1 MKRLWWVRHAPT
13 HAKSMIGWTD
23 INADL
28 SDNHAFERLTAALP
42 EGAPIISS
50 DLRRAVGTA
59 GKLSRGRLLLPVDQ
73 DLREIHFGAW
83 EGLTFDQASA
93 QNPETLS
100 AFWEQPGNNSTPQGE
115 SWNDLQKRVDRAA
128 ERLLSRPENDIIVVA
143 HFGSILCQV
152 QRAKSITTTQA
163 FAQKIDNL
171 SLTCLSFNGVWKPET
186 VNQIM

>member
-23 INADL
+23 IEADL
-28 SDNHAFERLTAALP
+28 SDKQAFERLATSLP

-50 DLRRAVGTA
+50 DLRRTVATA
-59 GKLSRGRLLLPVDQ
+59 RMLSDGRPLLTVDQ

-83 EGLTFDQASA
+83 EGLTFDQVNA
-93 QNPETLS
+93 QDPEALS
-100 AFWEQPGNNSTPQGE
+100 AFWEQPGANSPPQGE
-115 SWNDLQKRVDRAA
+115 SWNDLQKRVNAAVDR
-128 ERLLSRPENDIIVVA
+128 LILRPEKDIVVVA

-152 QRAKSITTTQA
+152 QRARNISTTQV

-171 SLTCLSFNGVWKPET
+171 SLTCLAFDGVWEPEI
-186 VNQIM
+186 VNQTM